1 MSEQETRGP
10 EPVPTFD
17 ALVRPPTLWGCDPR
31 LFSALATVA
40 GLGAYAAALRL
51 SLALG
56 LASALVF
63 VGGVFGLNE
72 LTKHDPYGF
81 DVWLR
86 SRSYAREYD
95 ARSRWDVRSRRRR
108 AWR

>member
-1 MSEQETRGP
+1 VSDQDARGP
-10 EPVPTFD
+10 EPAPIFD

-31 LFSALATVA
+31 LFSILATVA

-51 SLALG
+51 SVGLG
-56 LASALVF
+56 LASALIF
-63 VGGVFGLNE
+63 VVGVLGLNE

-86 SRSYAREYD
+86 SRGYAHEYD
-95 ARSRWDVRSRRRR
+95 ARARWDVAVRRRR
-108 AWR
+108 GWR

>member
-1 MSEQETRGP
+1 MSEQEARGP
-10 EPVPTFD
+10 EPAPIFD

-51 SLALG
+51 SAALG
-56 LASALVF
+56 LASAVIF
-63 VGGVFGLNE
+63 VAGVFALNE

-86 SRSYAREYD
+86 SRGYAREYD
-95 ARSRWDVRSRRRR
+95 ARARWDVLVRRRR
-108 AWR
+108 SWR